1 MYIVV
6 EIISMVVYI
15 EFFISF
21 LGTSQAFMKRV
32 WLEMHSDI

>member
-15 EFFISF
+15 EFFHFIFRYFPSIYEESVA
-21 LGTSQAFMKRV
+21 GNA
-32 WLEMHSDI
+32 